1 MSMHNYAITYYGLTI
16 PLDGSEQHNNII
28 KNLASKYKDLYNN
41 DCDEYEFLDTV
52 QYQEYESLALVTEA
66 EDSDITNLN
75 GGCRSLPED
84 FLVLIG
90 DHSVPT
96 LYSSPFKSKEDCVN
110 HYKQKFGDI
119 LPDDFDYEN
128 NIGQITYITWG

>member
-16 PLDGSEQHNNII
+16 PLDGSEQYNYII
-28 KNLASKYKDLYNN
+28 KQLASKYKDLYE
-41 DCDEYEFLDTV
+41 DDDEYTFLDNV
-52 QYQEYESLALVTEA
+52 QYQENDSIVLVTDA
-66 EDSDITNLN
+66 EDPDITNLN
-75 GGCRSLPED
+75 DGCRTLPED

-96 LYSSPFKSKEDCVN
+96 LYSTPFKSKEDCIN

-119 LPDDFDYEN
+119 LPEDFDYKN
-128 NIGQITYITWG
+128 NIGRISYITWG